1 MAIKLTPLIGAHDS
15 SGILSYLLEI
25 DEGRILLDCGCP
37 DRPTLGE
44 IDRYLDTLAELAP
57 TLDLLLLSHPLLS
70 SLGLV
75 PLLRARLGLR
85 CPIYATLPTK
95 EMGRWAAEEWIGQ
108 RALEESNAVDH
119 PAPLLNQSAENQAP
133 QVSDPPP
140 TQQNIS
146 PDPQNPSKSTSPNQ
160 SKSNSPDQ
168 IWKTSFK
175 ELRDAFDSVIAVRY
189 SQPIHL
195 GGKLRPLTLTAHKSG
210 HTIGGTIWSLRSP
223 LHTVSS
229 ASSSTLIYAPIFNHV
244 RESHLDSAALVQ
256 ATGDGSMRIGL
267 GMSRPMV
274 MVVGTERSLIKGIRK
289 KDRDRILLD
298 SITQTLRASRTV
310 LIPTDPSAR
319 LIELLLLLDSHWSQS
334 RLDSFP
340 LCLVSKTG
348 KDVVTFIRSLT
359 EWMSP
364 ALARSSFDQNHHKRG
379 GRDQNDQGPLRLRH
393 IRFFNSVESLEAEL
407 PIRQPKVILAVPMS
421 LDYGFSRTMFMRLA
435 GVEGNLIILTSL
447 SSTQLTDLDSQSDHL
462 LDHLASI
469 AADAANQQRED
480 PASNPEPHLPQI
492 VQLDAKI
499 DVELRRKVILEGEEL
514 EQFLEEERR
523 AQERK
528 AKAAAMLAR
537 SRQLMEDEE
546 SDESGSESESE
557 SDAIAVA
564 RTLTGGGPS
573 WDEFVDE
580 KEPMAFDIYVKGG
593 SATRFS
599 GGRTQTFRMF
609 PVVERRRKVDGYG
622 EVIDVDGWLKRGDA
636 VDEAIQRAE
645 SGGRKAPKEDPVNLI
660 PVEPPSKFVA
670 STETI
675 EVKCSVLTI
684 DLDGKADGR
693 ALKTIIPQ
701 INPKTVVLINGST
714 TSNADFANSVAGLP
728 AFTTQV
734 FSPKVGEQGTFGHDT
749 KSFSVRLG
757 DSIMNSLRFSE
768 VEGFDVAYISGNLE
782 ISNESSIPTLERTNG
797 SREQPPRKMRR
808 MSAIKPVGEE
818 GKEGDSS
825 GGREGQRLEPLA
837 SIASGSAIFIG
848 DLRLAGLKAYL
859 ISNDI
864 PAEFVAEGVLVCG
877 PVPLSKCLNELNN
890 KTKFIPNT
898 PNVALNRPDLHTIAT
913 NELAGGSVSVRKS
926 AKGQLIIDGS
936 LGLTFFA
943 IRQAVYDLH
952 ARTKC

>member
-1 MAIKLTPLIGAHDS
+1 MTIKLTPLIGAHDS
-15 SGILSYLLEI
+15 TGILSYLLEI

-44 IDRYLDTLAELAP
+44 IDGYLDKLAELTP
-57 TLDLLLLSHPLLS
+57 TLDLVLLSHPLLS

-75 PLLRARLGLR
+75 PLLRSRLGLR

-108 RALEESNAVDH
+108 RALEESNG
-119 PAPLLNQSAENQAP
+119 LE
-133 QVSDPPP
+133 
-140 TQQNIS
+140 NIS
-146 PDPQNPSKSTSPNQ
+146 QTSENPALHAPDQPLQNLPVDPEDPSKSHQLND
-160 SKSNSPDQ
+160 SKSKGSDH
-168 IWKTSFK
+168 IWKVSFK

-274 MVVGTERSLIKGIRK
+274 MVVGTERSLIKSIRK
-289 KDRDRILLD
+289 KDRDRVLLD
-298 SITQTLRASRTV
+298 SITQTLRSSRTV
-310 LIPTDPSAR
+310 LIPTDASAR
-319 LIELLLLLDSHWSQS
+319 LIELLLLLDSHWTQS

-340 LCLVSKTG
+340 LCLVSQTG

-364 ALARSSFDQNHHKRG
+364 ALARSSFDQNKRG

-393 IRFFNSVESLEAEL
+393 IRFFNSIEALEAEL
-407 PIRQPKVILAVPMS
+407 PIRQPKVILAVPLSME
-421 LDYGFSRTMFMRLA
+421 YGFSRAMFTRIA
-435 GVEGNLIILTSL
+435 GVEGNLILLTSPP
-447 SSTQLTDLDSQSDHL
+447 STTQENTSRNKPDRL
-462 LDHLASI
+462 LDQLASI
-469 AADAANQQRED
+469 AAGV
-480 PASNPEPHLPQI
+480 ASQKRDDLTSTPETELPLV
-492 VQLDAKI
+492 VQVDTEI

-514 EQFLEEERR
+514 EQYLEEERR

-557 SDAIAVA
+557 TDAMAVA
-564 RTLTGGGPS
+564 KTLTGAGAS

-609 PVVERRRKVDGYG
+609 PVVERRRKVDGFG

-636 VDEAIQRAE
+636 VDEAIQRVE
-645 SGGRKAPKEDPVNLI
+645 SGGRKAPKEDLLSLI
-660 PVEPPSKFVA
+660 PVDPPSKFVA
-670 STETI
+670 NTETI
-675 EVKCSVLTI
+675 LVKCNVLTI
-684 DLDGKADGR
+684 DLEGKADGR

-701 INPKTVVLINGST
+701 INPKTVVLINGTT
-714 TSNADFANSVAGLP
+714 TSHADFAESVAGLP
-728 AFTTQV
+728 AFTKQV

-757 DSIMNSLRFSE
+757 DSIMSSLRFSE

-782 ISNESSIPTLERTNG
+782 ISNESSIPTLERNVG
-797 SREQPPRKMRR
+797 GREPPRKLRR
-808 MSAIKPVGEE
+808 LSMVKPTN
-818 GKEGDSS
+818 GKEDGSLVPKE
-825 GGREGQRLEPLA
+825 GRRLEPLA

-848 DLRLAGLKAYL
+848 DLRLAGLKSYL

-877 PVPLSKCLNELNN
+877 PVPISKCTNELNS
-890 KTKFIPNT
+890 KTKFISSKP
-898 PNVALNRPDLHTIAT
+898 VDLPDSIRQPDQNSTAVNDLV
-913 NELAGGSVSVRKS
+913 GGTVSVRKS
-926 AKGQLIIDGS
+926 AKGQLVIDGS
-936 LGLTFFA
+936 MGLTFFA
-943 IRQAVYDLH
+943 VRAAVYHLH
-952 ARTKC
+952 AKC

>member
-1 MAIKLTPLIGAHDS
+1 MAIKLTPLVGAHDS
-15 SGILSYLLEI
+15 TGLLSYLLEI

-37 DRPTLGE
+37 DRPVLGE
-44 IDRYLDTLAELAP
+44 IDPYLNKLAELAP
-57 TLDLLLLSHPLLS
+57 TLDLVLLSHPLLS

-75 PLLRARLGLR
+75 PLLRSRLGLR
-85 CPIYATLPTK
+85 CPVYATLPTK
-95 EMGRWAAEEWIGQ
+95 EMGRWAAEEWIAQ
-108 RALEESNAVDH
+108 RALEESNGLENSTGLDN
-119 PAPLLNQSAENQAP
+119 LSQS
-133 QVSDPPP
+133 
-140 TQQNIS
+140 
-146 PDPQNPSKSTSPNQ
+146 QNPNLSATDQSLQNAPAETETSPKSNTLNPP
-160 SKSNSPDQ
+160 SKSNSSDQ
-168 IWKTSFK
+168 IWKVSFK

-274 MVVGTERSLIKGIRK
+274 MVVGTERSLIKSIRK

-298 SITQTLRASRTV
+298 SITQTLRSSRTV

-319 LIELLLLLDSHWSQS
+319 LIELLLILDNHWTQL

-340 LCLVSKTG
+340 LCLVSQTG

-364 ALARSSFDQNHHKRG
+364 ALARSSFDQNKRG
-379 GRDQNDQGPLRLRH
+379 GRDQNDHGPLRLRH
-393 IRFFNSVESLEAEL
+393 VRFFNSAEALEAEL
-407 PIRQPKVILAVPMS
+407 PIRQPKVILAVPLSME
-421 LDYGFSRTMFMRLA
+421 YGFSRAMFTRLA
-435 GVEGNLIILTSL
+435 GVPGNLIILTSL
-447 SSTQLTDLDSQSDHL
+447 SSTQVTNSDTRPDRL
-462 LDHLASI
+462 LDQLASI
-469 AADAANQQRED
+469 ADVATKQQRED
-480 PASNPEPHLPQI
+480 PMSTCEVDLPLV
-492 VQLDAKI
+492 VQLDSQI
-499 DVELRRKVILEGEEL
+499 DVELRQKVMLEGEEL
-514 EQFLEEERR
+514 EQYLEEERR
-523 AQERK
+523 ALERK
-528 AKAAAMLAR
+528 AKAEAMLAR

-557 SDAIAVA
+557 TDAIAVA

-580 KEPMAFDIYVKGG
+580 KGPMAFDIYVKGG

-599 GGRTQTFRMF
+599 GGRTQTYRMF

-622 EVIDVDGWLKRGDA
+622 EVVDVDGWLRRGDA

-645 SGGRKAPKEDPVNLI
+645 SGGRKASKEDLINSI
-660 PVEPPSKFVA
+660 PVDPPSKFIA
-670 STETI
+670 MIETI
-675 EVKCSVLTI
+675 QVKCNVLMI
-684 DLDGKADGR
+684 DLEGKADGR

-714 TSNADFANSVAGLP
+714 TSNDDFASSVAGLP
-728 AFTTQV
+728 SFTKQV
-734 FSPKVGEQGTFGHDT
+734 FSPRVGDQGTVGHDT

-757 DSIMNSLRFSE
+757 DSIMSSLRFSE

-782 ISNESSIPTLERTNG
+782 VSNESSIPTLERSAG
-797 SREQPPRKMRR
+797 GREPPTKMRR
-808 MSAIKPVGEE
+808 LSVAKPPKETDGTSE
-818 GKEGDSS
+818 GKQVVG
-825 GGREGQRLEPLA
+825 RLEPLT
-837 SIASGSAIFIG
+837 SLASGSAIFIG
-848 DLRLAGLKAYL
+848 DLRLAGLKSYL
-859 ISNDI
+859 ISHEI

-877 PVPLSKCLNELNN
+877 PVPFSKCLTDFNAN
-890 KTKFIPNT
+890 KSFISHPSLQQQQ
-898 PNVALNRPDLHTIAT
+898 PADQHSAALKDLV
-913 NELAGGSVSVRKS
+913 GGTVSVRKS

-936 LGLTFFA
+936 MGITFFA
-943 IRQAVYDLH
+943 IREAIYHLH

>member
-15 SGILSYLLEI
+15 TGILSYLLEI

-37 DRPTLGE
+37 DRPTPGE
-44 IDRYLDTLAELAP
+44 IDGYLNKLAELTP
-57 TLDLLLLSHPLLS
+57 SLDLVLLSHPLLS

-108 RALEESNAVDH
+108 RALEESNGIE
-119 PAPLLNQSAENQAP
+119 NSTQSAENLSLQLS
-133 QVSDPPP
+133 SDQPA
-140 TQQNIS
+140 QNI
-146 PDPQNPSKSTSPNQ
+146 PVIVEPENLSKSVPPSH
-160 SKSNSPDQ
+160 SNSNNSDH
-168 IWKTSFK
+168 IWKVSFK

-195 GGKLRPLTLTAHKSG
+195 GRKLRPLTLTAHKSG

-319 LIELLLLLDSHWSQS
+319 LIELLLLLDSHWTQS

-340 LCLVSKTG
+340 LCLVSQTG

-379 GRDQNDQGPLRLRH
+379 NRDQNDQGPLRLRH
-393 IRFFNSVESLEAEL
+393 IRFFNSVEALEAEL
-407 PIRQPKVILAVPMS
+407 PIRQPKVILAVPLSME
-421 LDYGFSRTMFMRLA
+421 YGFSRAMFTRIA

-447 SSTQLTDLDSQSDHL
+447 SSPQVTNSDTEPERL
-462 LDHLASI
+462 LDHLGSL
-469 AADAANQQRED
+469 AADATKQKRED
-480 PASNPEPHLPQI
+480 PSLSSEAELPLV

-514 EQFLEEERR
+514 EEYLEEERR

-546 SDESGSESESE
+546 SDESGSDSESE
-557 SDAIAVA
+557 TDAIAVA
-564 RTLTGGGPS
+564 RTLTGAGPS

-636 VDEAIQRAE
+636 VDETIQRVE
-645 SGGRKAPKEDPVNLI
+645 SGGRKAPKEDLLSMLPVD
-660 PVEPPSKFVA
+660 PPSKFVA
-670 STETI
+670 NTETI
-675 EVKCSVLTI
+675 QVKCSVLTI

-714 TSNADFANSVAGLP
+714 VSNADFAHSVAGLP
-728 AFTTQV
+728 AFTKQV
-734 FSPKVGEQGTFGHDT
+734 FSPKVGEQAAVGHDT

-782 ISNESSIPTLERTNG
+782 ISNESSIPTLERTIVG
-797 SREQPPRKMRR
+797 REPPRKMRR
-808 MSAIKPVGEE
+808 LSVIKPVG
-818 GKEGDSS
+818 GKEEESS
-825 GGREGQRLEPLA
+825 GSKEARRLEPLA

-877 PVPLSKCLNELNN
+877 PVPLSKCLGELNS
-890 KTKFIPNT
+890 KSKFITNTAPN
-898 PNVALNRPDLHTIAT
+898 PLVLPDHHSLPLK
-913 NELAGGSVSVRKS
+913 ELVGGSVSVRKS

-936 LGLTFFA
+936 MGFTFFA
-943 IRQAVYDLH
+943 VREAVYHLH
-952 ARTKC
+952 ARTKS